1 MDPPQA
7 GIEGPCG
14 SVDARRDGALANA
27 KTVAWIIA
35 VLIFPVVGTIV
46 YFLVNGAGVGE
57 GPPRDEI
64 RPAPRRF

>member
-1 MDPPQA
+1 
-7 GIEGPCG
+7 
-14 SVDARRDGALANA
+14 L
-27 KTVAWIIA
+27 IIA

-64 RPAPRRF
+64 RPTPRRF